1 MYWMEVERKELPLHE
16 MVTAV
21 EFTAV
26 NTTPVGL
33 PVGTMVSGVL
43 AEVGMLTLKQK
54 ADFGYWC
61 IRHAYRSYNI
71 HARYCV

>member
-33 PVGTMVSGVL
+33 PVGTIVSGVL
-43 AEVGMLTLKQK
+43 AEV
-54 ADFGYWC
+54 
-61 IRHAYRSYNI
+61 YRYANFVPES
-71 HARYCV
+71 

>member
-43 AEVGMLTLKQK
+43 AEVGVPTLKQK
-54 ADFGYWC
+54 VFVTIG
-61 IRHAYRSYNI
+61 AYRSYNI
-71 HARYCV
+71 RV

>member
-1 MYWMEVERKELPLHE
+1 MEVERKELPLHE

-33 PVGTMVSGVL
+33 PVGTIVSGVL
-43 AEVGMLTLKQK
+43 AKVGMLTLKQK
-54 ADFGYWC
+54 VILAKTCLTLYQKP
-61 IRHAYRSYNI
+61 
-71 HARYCV
+71 

>member
-16 MVTAV
+16 MVTAA
-21 EFTAV
+21 ESTAV

-33 PVGTMVSGVL
+33 PVGTIVSGVL

-54 ADFGYWC
+54 A
-61 IRHAYRSYNI
+61 
-71 HARYCV
+71 